1 MHHIFNINALYMTEN
16 SSRKVVHF
24 YSGGIFLW
32 YFAGCCKA
40 KNLHLFSI
48 FYNQKF
54 KIALCNYDKVHQ
66 GLLIKT
72 TTRRNVQCKTGI
84 SILFFSSSVLNCLI
98 NDQRVKRNFAL
109 VPSES
114 VMSFLEGLFN
124 AQTKLIYDF
133 ALRKRLRFRL
143 RHLAFRMLFVSLYMS
158 FY

>member
-1 MHHIFNINALYMTEN
+1 MKN
-16 SSRKVVHF
+16 R
-24 YSGGIFLW
+24 
-32 YFAGCCKA
+32 YF
-40 KNLHLFSI
+40 HS
-48 FYNQKF
+48 
-54 KIALCNYDKVHQ
+54 
-66 GLLIKT
+66 
-72 TTRRNVQCKTGI
+72 
-84 SILFFSSSVLNCLI
+84 LFFSYSVLNCLI